1 MKTRQD
7 PLDIDQLV
15 SLGNLAGVAVYQII
29 DCFAEGLMDRVAGLR
44 AFSGEG
50 NIEQMRMS
58 VHEIKG
64 AALSC
69 GFLSV
74 ASMLD
79 QGGARGAIDFSG
91 LEACARESIGAWKRF
106 LSAILA

>member
-15 SLGNLAGVAVYQII
+15 SLGNLAGGGVYQII
-29 DCFAEGLMDRVAGLR
+29 DGFAEGLMDRVAGLR

-50 NIEQMRMS
+50 NIEQMRMA
-58 VHEIKG
+58 VHEIRG

-79 QGGARGAIDFSG
+79 QGGAGGTIDFSG

-106 LSAILA
+106 FSAILA